1 MDLTSPSRLPR
12 DSQGSQG
19 REKGQG
25 CPRTNTQTGNSL
37 GCLIKDGTGA
47 GQGRGFRKQK
57 LLGSVWAKT
66 QGQLQDGGKV
76 WKERQQGGE

>member
-1 MDLTSPSRLPR
+1 MACGL
-12 DSQGSQG
+12 DSSQAM
-19 REKGQG
+19 
-25 CPRTNTQTGNSL
+25 NSDRFL
-37 GCLIKDGTGA
+37 VYAGA